1 MKYFVLIVLIVIF
14 LFVRHYM
21 VRFIFTPKK
30 RVINNSPSLPYEHIE
45 IQRTKGTIRGWLM
58 KSEMADGCF
67 ILVHGWGS
75 NRSAMLRYA
84 DSLVV
89 KGYDVI
95 LIDVLGHGESDLV
108 SKQVSIETFVDS
120 IQAAIDYVETR
131 SDINRNAIYVLG
143 HSMGGLAASIV
154 NATDSRLNGLITDS
168 MPTSLESISKS
179 MAGKVTLPYRPLGWL
194 IVSWFLVR
202 GGVFFKARGEWRLE
216 KIFNQQLAPAFSIH
230 SYLDQKVRI
239 SSVDVLVNN
248 SNFKQIIKVKTKG
261 HHNCVQD
268 KHFWH
273 HVFHFIESTK
283 REKGYETT

>member
-1 MKYFVLIVLIVIF
+1 MKYFLLIVLMVTF

-21 VRFIFTPKK
+21 VHSIFTPKK
-30 RVINNSPSLPYEHIE
+30 RATKKLPSLPYENIE
-45 IQRTKGTIRGWLM
+45 IQSTKGTIRGWLM
-58 KSEMADGCF
+58 KSEKADGCF

-84 DSLVV
+84 NSLVV

-108 SKQVSIETFVDS
+108 PKQVSIETFVTS
-120 IQAAIDYVETR
+120 IQAAIDYMETR
-131 SDINRNAIYVLG
+131 LDINSHAIYILG

-154 NATDSRLNGLITDS
+154 NATDSRLKGVITDS

-179 MAGKVTLPYRPLGWL
+179 MAGKVTLPYRPFGWL

-202 GGVFFKARGEWRLE
+202 GGVFFKARGEWHLE

-230 SYLDQKVRI
+230 SYLDLKVPI
-239 SSVDVLVNN
+239 SSVDVLVHN
-248 SNFKQIIKVKTKG
+248 SNFNQIIKVNTKG

-268 KHFWH
+268 EHFWR
-273 HVFHFIESTK
+273 HVFQFIESTK
-283 REKGYETT
+283 GEKGYETT